1 MRPALPAVT
10 MAVLTLLHAAPALA
24 TQPLHQTVEQA
35 YPQLD
40 YFFQKLV
47 KERDG
52 ITIDGRAPFQSHDK
66 FLPGKIATG
75 LADVLLH
82 TPADDPR
89 LPGML
94 RDYASIADLTVG
106 MENDTWGIYY
116 YIGALY
122 KLKQAGLLERA
133 VRPATLEQL
142 RKKLDWRTF
151 VRVPAYE
158 LIDLPTNYYGV
169 AFSIARLRLLMGWE
183 DAQASDVL
191 LDRMLKHYADY
202 SGTYGFSDETDGQGR
217 FDRYSIL
224 LAAEICER
232 FIETG
237 LAVTPELKA
246 LLRKSADV
254 ALNAANAD
262 GSGFTM
268 GRSLGPYGETAML
281 EILSTA
287 AYLGVLTPEEKEY
300 AYAYSARIGERYM
313 KFWYDPALHSVDMW
327 GKGRR
332 TDTYRGKHR
341 ILGENFSL
349 LHQLITTDEMW
360 NRAGMKDA
368 APRADLAAWLERA
381 RPAFSLTRFAGGEY
395 DRALAIWRDGPHVF
409 SLSMINGG
417 PSQHANSPYY
427 PLPFSYGIVSGIADS
442 GAAHPQLLP
451 KFRLADGSELIATAF
466 MKAIRTSDIDGGY
479 RVTYRQEALTKLGK
493 NVPVRDARIAVET
506 EYTLRH
512 GVITRTD
519 TYTPAAPL
527 DVAGVSLEFASFS
540 GGATVDGTTVAFRD
554 GAVRAFAVDGLA
566 ACSADDVTGNEAYR
580 APYGPMATLA
590 ACRTG
595 AFTFDKPL
603 RIRWTIR
610 YQ

>member
-1 MRPALPAVT
+1 
-10 MAVLTLLHAAPALA
+10 
-24 TQPLHQTVEQA
+24 
-35 YPQLD
+35 
-40 YFFQKLV
+40 
-47 KERDG
+47 
-52 ITIDGRAPFQSHDK
+52 
-66 FLPGKIATG
+66 
-75 LADVLLH
+75 
-82 TPADDPR
+82 
-89 LPGML
+89 
-94 RDYASIADLTVG
+94 
-106 MENDTWGIYY
+106 
-116 YIGALY
+116 
-122 KLKQAGLLERA
+122 
-133 VRPATLEQL
+133 
-142 RKKLDWRTF
+142 
-151 VRVPAYE
+151 
-158 LIDLPTNYYGV
+158 
-169 AFSIARLRLLMGWE
+169 
-183 DAQASDVL
+183 
-191 LDRMLKHYADY
+191 MLKHYADY

-237 LAVTPELKA
+237 LTVTPELKA

-254 ALNAANAD
+254 ALNAASAD

-313 KFWYDPALHSVDMW
+313 NFWYDPALHSVDMW

-349 LHQLITTDEMW
+349 LHQLIGTDEMW
-360 NRAGMKDA
+360 NRAGMKNA
-368 APRADLAAWLERA
+368 VPRADLAAWLERA

-466 MKAIRTSDIDGGY
+466 IKNIETSDIDGGH
-479 RVTYRQEALTKLGK
+479 RVTYRQDALTKLGK
-493 NVPVRDARIAVET
+493 NVPVKDTRIAVET

-527 DVAGVSLEFASFS
+527 DVAGVSLDFASFS
-540 GGATVDGTTVAFRD
+540 SGATVDGNTIAFRD

-566 ACSADDVTGNEAYR
+566 SCSADDVTGGEAYR